1 MKSSPVVRSLAVA
14 LAAAL
19 ATLSAIAG
27 AAAPAPAYP
36 PFGLDL
42 SARDP
47 STKPGDDFYQ
57 FANGRYLARTAIPAD
72 QKVASRRSGMSN
84 EIESRLHAI
93 LDDLSKDVAEQ
104 PADVHGKV
112 GAFYAAFMDEAH
124 IEQLGLHPLDP
135 ELQAIRGA
143 SDLAALATLM
153 GQAPRDFYPGVFSV
167 NLDVDIKH
175 PAAYAIYL
183 NQSGL
188 GLPDLDYYTKPD
200 FAAQRAAYGR
210 YAATLLRLAGWP
222 DADAQGAAILDFET
236 ALAGASWT
244 KVQQRDPKTQD
255 NPVSQAELRALAP
268 EFPWT
273 AFLQG
278 AQVADR
284 TTFIAQENTA
294 FPKIAKVVAATPLP
308 TLKAWMAFRSLDAA
322 APYLPAAVSDAA
334 FELHGHILGGQPE
347 QPARWKRGVL
357 AVAGND
363 CLVDPQ
369 SCVGT
374 LRWAVG
380 QVYAERWF
388 PAATKAK
395 ITELANNLKRAYRH
409 RIETV
414 AWMSPQ
420 TRAEALKKLDA
431 VTIKVGYPD
440 KWRDYGDTVIR
451 RDDLVGD
458 VRAAS
463 ASDWAFLVT
472 RSKGPVDRSEW
483 GMTPQTNDA
492 YSGNLLDIV
501 FPAGFLQPPIF
512 DAAADPAI
520 NYGAAGAVIGH
531 ELTHQFDDEGRSF
544 DSEGVLRDWWTPAD
558 ADAFK
563 ARTAVLGA
571 QYAQFEP
578 VPGMHINPGL
588 TMGENLADL
597 GGVTITLDAYHV
609 SLKGKRAPV
618 IAGLTGDQRLFLGYA
633 QAWAG
638 NMRPEEIRRMTAS
651 DPHSF
656 RKFRVDGIVRN
667 IDAWY
672 DAFGVKPG
680 DALYLPPDKRAR
692 VW

>member
-1 MKSSPVVRSLAVA
+1 MKTSPLARH

-19 ATLSAIAG
+19 AALCTIAG
-27 AAAPAPAYP
+27 AAVAADVPAYP

-42 SARDP
+42 GAREP

-93 LDDLSKDVAEQ
+93 LDDLSKDVAAQ
-104 PADVHGKV
+104 PADLHGKV
-112 GAFYAAFMDEAH
+112 GAFYAAFMDEAR
-124 IEQLGLHPLDP
+124 IEQLGVHPLDA
-135 ELQAIRGA
+135 ELQAIRSA
-143 SDLAALATLM
+143 PDLAALAALM
-153 GQAPRDFYPGVFSV
+153 GQATRDFYPSVFSV
-167 NLDVDIKH
+167 NPDVDIKH
-175 PAAYAIYL
+175 PGAYAIYL

-188 GLPDLDYYTKPD
+188 GLPDIDYYAKPG

-210 YAATLLRLAGWP
+210 YAATLLKLAGWP
-222 DADAQGAAILDFET
+222 DADAQGAAILDFES
-236 ALAGASWT
+236 ALSGASWT
-244 KVQQRDPKTQD
+244 KVQQRDPTTQD
-255 NPVSQAELRALAP
+255 NPVSQAELHALAP

-278 AQVADR
+278 AQVVDR
-284 TTFIAQENTA
+284 TRFVAQENTA
-294 FPKIAKVVAATPLP
+294 FPRLAKVVAATPLA
-308 TLKAWMAFRSLDAA
+308 TLKAWMAFRTLDAA
-322 APYLPAAVSDAA
+322 APYLPAAFSGAA
-334 FELHGHILGGQPE
+334 FELHGHVLGGQPE
-347 QPARWKRGVL
+347 QAARWKRGVL

-363 CLVDPQ
+363 CLLDPQ

-380 QVYAERWF
+380 QVYAERYF
-388 PAATKAK
+388 PAATKAR

-414 AWMSPQ
+414 DWMSPA
-420 TRAEALKKLDA
+420 TRAEALRKLDA

-440 KWRDYGDTVIR
+440 KWRDYADATIR

-463 ASDWAFLVT
+463 VSDWAFLVA
-472 RSKGPVDRSEW
+472 RSKGPVDR
-483 GMTPQTNDA
+483 GDGIRTPQTNDA
-492 YSGNLLDIV
+492 YSGSLLDIV

-512 DAAADPAI
+512 DAAADPAV

-531 ELTHQFDDEGRSF
+531 ELTHQFDDQGRSF
-544 DSEGVLRDWWTPAD
+544 DHEGILRDWWTPAD
-558 ADAFK
+558 AEAFK
-563 ARTAVLGA
+563 ARAGVLGA

-597 GGVTITLDAYHV
+597 GGVTITLDAYHA
-609 SLKGKRAPV
+609 SLGGEPAPV

-638 NMRPEEIRRMTAS
+638 NMRAEEIRRMTAS

-672 DAFGVKPG
+672 EAFDVKPG
-680 DALYLPPDKRAR
+680 DALYLAPDKRAR